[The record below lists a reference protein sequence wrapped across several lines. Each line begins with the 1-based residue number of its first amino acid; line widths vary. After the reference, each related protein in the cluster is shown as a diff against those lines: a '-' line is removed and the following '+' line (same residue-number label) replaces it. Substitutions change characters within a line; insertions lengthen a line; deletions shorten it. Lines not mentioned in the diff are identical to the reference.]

1 MMKPTR
7 LFSFLAAALLL
18 CAGCDMIPTVT
29 PFSPLSQTVEIN
41 AAGGS
46 ITVAFSAPAAWS
58 ASCDAEWLTLSATS
72 GEKGT
77 NALTLSASRNDSGAE
92 RQVVISLNAA
102 ELNENGSI
110 TVSQKTY
117 EAPGSDDPSPD
128 PSVDPSPDPSVDP
141 GQSDDPSTGPDISDD
156 PSPDPSVDPGQSD
169 DPSTN
174 PGTSDD
180 PSTDPGQSD
189 DPSQNPA
196 EPPIDGEIEDW
207 DDGDTD
213 DLKEE

>member
-110 TVSQKTY
+110 TVSQKAY
-117 EAPGSDDPSPD
+117 EAPG
-128 PSVDPSPDPSVDP
+128 
-141 GQSDDPSTGPDISDD
+141 SDD

>member
-77 NALTLSASRNDSGAE
+77 NALTLSATRNDSGAE

-110 TVSQKTY
+110 TVSQKAY

-128 PSVDPSPDPSVDP
+128 PSVDPV
-141 GQSDDPSTGPDISDD
+141 QSDDPSTGPDISDD

-196 EPPIDGEIEDW
+196 EPPIDGDIEDW